1 VLLKPGE
8 FVFGSRFTR
17 HAEKKESFDTMTTP
31 LSGIIPAL
39 ATPFDDRGALAVNR
53 IRENIERYNRVGLS
67 GYLANGSTG
76 ESVLL
81 DRAEFEGSLA
91 AVRESA
97 AQGRILIAGTGV
109 DSTAETISR
118 TEVAAKLGYDYAL
131 VAPPYF
137 FKPMMKSDLLVE
149 HFRRVADAS
158 RIPVLLYSVP
168 QFTGVAIEADVA
180 ARLSEH
186 PNIAG
191 MKDSSGNVDRVG
203 TILSLVPASFQLM
216 TGSSSTIYPTMVM
229 GGRGAILAL
238 ATFLPEICI
247 EIYKAAA
254 AGDSAKALEIQRRVI
269 QPTQKIVGARGISG
283 VKYAMDCRGY
293 YGGPA
298 RRPLLPL
305 QESEKKDIESLL
317 AAFAP
322 AVAAN

>member
-1 VLLKPGE
+1 VQSTEKWRKKKN
-8 FVFGSRFTR
+8 RF
-17 HAEKKESFDTMTTP
+17 DPMTTP

-39 ATPFDDRGALAVNR
+39 TTPFDERGALAVGR
-53 IRENIERYNRVGLS
+53 LRENIARYNRVGLS

-81 DRAEFEGSLA
+81 DRAEFERVLA
-91 AVRESA
+91 AVRETA
-97 AQGRILIAGTGV
+97 AEGRILIAGTGV

-131 VAPPYF
+131 VVPPYF

-149 HFRRVADAS
+149 HYRRVADVS

-168 QFTGVAIEADVA
+168 QFTGVAIEPDVA
-180 ARLSEH
+180 ARLAEH
-186 PNIAG
+186 PNVLG

-203 TILSLVPASFQLM
+203 TILSLVPRSFQLM
-216 TGSSSTIYPTMVM
+216 TGASTTIYPTMVL
-229 GGRGAILAL
+229 GGKGAILAL
-238 ATFLPEICI
+238 ATFLPEACV
-247 EIYKAAA
+247 ELYQAVA
-254 AGDSAKALEIQRRVI
+254 AGDSTKALDLQRRVI
-269 QPTQKIVGARGISG
+269 QPTQKIVAAKGISG

-305 QESEKKDIESLL
+305 GEAEKKDVESLL

-322 AVAAN
+322 AVAAT

>member
-1 VLLKPGE
+1 
-8 FVFGSRFTR
+8 
-17 HAEKKESFDTMTTP
+17 MTIP

-39 ATPFDDRGALAVNR
+39 ATPFDDRGALAVDR
-53 IRENIERYNRVGLS
+53 IRENIGRYNRLGLS

-81 DRAEFEGSLA
+81 DPAEFERSLA
-91 AVRESA
+91 
-97 AQGRILIAGTGV
+97 
-109 DSTAETISR
+109 
-118 TEVAAKLGYDYAL
+118 
-131 VAPPYF
+131 
-137 FKPMMKSDLLVE
+137 
-149 HFRRVADAS
+149 
-158 RIPVLLYSVP
+158 
-168 QFTGVAIEADVA
+168 
-180 ARLSEH
+180 
-186 PNIAG
+186 
-191 MKDSSGNVDRVG
+191 
-203 TILSLVPASFQLM
+203 PASFQLM
-216 TGSSSTIYPTMVM
+216 TGSSSTIYPTMLM

-305 QESEKKDIESLL
+305 PESEKKDIESLL